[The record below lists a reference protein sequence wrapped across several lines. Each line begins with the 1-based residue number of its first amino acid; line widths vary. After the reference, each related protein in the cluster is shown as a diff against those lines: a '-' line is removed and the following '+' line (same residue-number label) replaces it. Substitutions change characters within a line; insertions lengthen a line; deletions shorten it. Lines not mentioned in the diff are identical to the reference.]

1 MARPTKSQSVT
12 LNANTESTTNATT
25 NETVKYILYNGNYT
39 LFSTSYTLLG
49 DYSSTSFITTTNLN
63 NTSTTIASIKIVT
76 SGNNSVSSTLNIEIP
91 ALSSITLEY
100 AYKSTSYTSSFNGTK
115 VSDYFTYMTA
125 VVPGVATTASPSVT
139 SLLGTSLASFS
150 IIPKITVFSGDFTEE
165 VNFVIS
171 EKFNNLMEFGTISNI
186 SLRSTTNLPSFLYL
200 GTSFAEFSV
209 VPNLVSFF
217 ADIYGKSSL
226 AFNELY
232 NVDGKFFSN
241 NSINFEEKKYSEEK
255 FSAENSFEI
264 SELIPSV
271 VGKFNGNNNLKL
283 SQIGISYVG
292 DFNGETSFKVNELTP
307 LFTGDFNV
315 ENDLVLSEKT
325 TYQGESFAENSIH
338 LQTVYASL
346 IETIFSNGI
355 ILTESNV
362 VLGAFEESA
371 FISLNTIF
379 ENASSSVLS
388 AIASFNINSIVE
400 KVNISVLERVKFV
413 LEEVI
418 KSELDITNA
427 VGILRFIANEYT
439 LIKLFEEGKFSLE
452 EIYNLLGKFEENVSL
467 TFNSSYNSV
476 LSSLNSFTF
485 SASAT
490 LNLQTIIEKINMN
503 VLERV
508 NFVLREFANS
518 SFSIAEVTEKLKFIS
533 NEYTIV
539 KLLEESNF
547 KFTEFTSYTTQLIYE
562 VLESINLESYISSG
576 KFEFVETQALSFL
589 GTTTIIGI
597 FKELATSGFSLIAF
611 SNAIKGYTLRATFPP
626 FVSTTSF
633 VSSWTNVIDMMG
645 SILRSLG
652 FPVTYYSDLKNIQV
666 DTEYLM
672 GAYVLVSAE
681 PTLYWHNWANMYT
694 FKLRLYDKSISL
706 SFTKYDD
713 AIQKQVMYKVI
724 GNKLND
730 GGIIVGYN
738 AVSNIKPMVRER
750 KIALIE
756 YTLRVLVMY

>member
-1 MARPTKSQSVT
+1 MSTTASTTNSYSSTATSATISYTVEFGGTEIFSKSILVDKLTSTV
-12 LNANTESTTNATT
+12 TESTTISAGNDVDSTT
-25 NETVKYILYNGNYT
+25 T
-39 LFSTSYTLLG
+39 LKVIVAISSSV
-49 DYSSTSFITTTNLN
+49 SSTITNYFPASSRIHIEYSYEDNELSILVRNKYFVPEVSGETIYEYKGSISASRSSTPAS
-63 NTSTTIASIKIVT
+63 TSTTI
-76 SGNNSVSSTLNIEIP
+76 
-91 ALSSITLEY
+91 
-100 AYKSTSYTSSFNGTK
+100 F
-115 VSDYFTYMTA
+115 
-125 VVPGVATTASPSVT
+125 
-139 SLLGTSLASFS
+139 GTSLASFS
-150 IIPKITVFSGDFTEE
+150 IIPKIAVFSGDFNEE

-186 SLRSTTNLPSFLYL
+186 NLRSTTNLPSFLYV

-271 VGKFNGNNNLKL
+271 VGKFNGNNSLKL

-292 DFNGETSFKVNELTP
+292 DFNGETSF
-307 LFTGDFNV
+307 
-315 ENDLVLSEKT
+315 
-325 TYQGESFAENSIH
+325 
-338 LQTVYASL
+338 
-346 IETIFSNGI
+346 
-355 ILTESNV
+355 
-362 VLGAFEESA
+362 
-371 FISLNTIF
+371 
-379 ENASSSVLS
+379 
-388 AIASFNINSIVE
+388 NIDSIVE
-400 KVNISVLERVKFV
+400 KVNISVLER
-413 LEEVI
+413 
-418 KSELDITNA
+418 
-427 VGILRFIANEYT
+427 
-439 LIKLFEEGKFSLE
+439 IKLVLE

-694 FKLRLYDKSISL
+694 FKLRLYDKNISL

-730 GGIIVGYN
+730 GGIVVGYN
-738 AVSNIKPMVRER
+738 AISNIKPMVRER